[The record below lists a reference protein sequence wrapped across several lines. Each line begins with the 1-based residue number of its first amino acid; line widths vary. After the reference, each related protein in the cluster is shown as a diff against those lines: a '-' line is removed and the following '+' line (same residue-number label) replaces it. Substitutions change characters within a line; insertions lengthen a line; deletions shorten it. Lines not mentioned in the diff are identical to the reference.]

1 MEDIADQIRV
11 LHGQMLDRH
20 HDLAFRVE
28 QLAQR
33 LAEQDDAIIHRLTE
47 IHQRQLSKRET
58 ARLLL
63 TAIAEAANIQP
74 ARQIAQRPIEDEPF
88 DAPRFFRPHP
98 AAEEVDR
105 IVN

>member
-1 MEDIADQIRV
+1 MTDDIADQIRL
-11 LHGQMLDRH
+11 LHGRMLDKH
-20 HDLAFRVE
+20 PEVDFRIE
-28 QLAQR
+28 QLAAR
-33 LAEQDDAIIHRLTE
+33 MAEHDDAVERRLIE

-63 TAIAEAANIQP
+63 TAIAEAANIQTALP
-74 ARQIAQRPIEDEPF
+74 PRPIEDEPF
-88 DAPRFFRPHP
+88 HAPRYLHRHP